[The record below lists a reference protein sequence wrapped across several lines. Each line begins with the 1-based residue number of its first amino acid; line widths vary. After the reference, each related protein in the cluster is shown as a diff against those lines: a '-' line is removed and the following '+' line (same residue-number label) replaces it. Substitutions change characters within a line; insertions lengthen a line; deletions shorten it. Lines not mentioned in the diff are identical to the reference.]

1 MQTINFEFLN
11 QLSKIPDKDLTWAL
25 KIAKGKNKYP
35 STIKDAIK
43 KIYL

>member
-1 MQTINFEFLN
+1 MKIINFEFLN
-11 QLSKIPDKDLTWAL
+11 QLSKIPNKDLTWAL

-35 STIKDAIK
+35 SNIKDAIK